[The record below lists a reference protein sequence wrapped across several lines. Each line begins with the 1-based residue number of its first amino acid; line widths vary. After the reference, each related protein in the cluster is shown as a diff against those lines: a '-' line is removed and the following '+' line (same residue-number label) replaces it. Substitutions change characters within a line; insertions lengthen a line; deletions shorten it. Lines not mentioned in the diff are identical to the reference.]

1 MKEVELIEFDEWM
14 QTSETE
20 FSKLLKQEIKKM
32 QKGEINSVDF
42 LELKRQA
49 KLNIE
54 KKKIKAIAKQFI
66 EITKNSL

>member
-1 MKEVELIEFDEWM
+1 MKEVELVELDEWM

-54 KKKIKAIAKQFI
+54 KKKIKAITKQFI

>member
-1 MKEVELIEFDEWM
+1 MKEVELVEFDEWM

>member
-1 MKEVELIEFDEWM
+1 MKEVELVEFDEWM

-54 KKKIKAIAKQFI
+54 KKKIKAITKQFI

>member
-1 MKEVELIEFDEWM
+1 MKEVELVEFDEWM

-20 FSKLLKQEIKKM
+20 FSKLLKQEIEKM

-54 KKKIKAIAKQFI
+54 KKKIKAITKQFI

>member
-1 MKEVELIEFDEWM
+1 MKEVELVEFDEWM

-54 KKKIKAIAKQFI
+54 KKKIKAITKQFI
-66 EITKNSL
+66 EITKNNL